1 MLRMEGTM
9 GLRLES
15 KQSTQ
20 LVNNCTFA
28 HQLDF
33 CLTIVLLLKQLYFCL
48 TIVLLLAA
56 LDLPHFMPSSCK
68 STWGAPRIRLGVATA
83 WRSGDLARRPM
94 AECHSYEC
102 PWE

>member
-33 CLTIVLLLKQLYFCL
+33 CLTIVLLL
-48 TIVLLLAA
+48 AA

-68 STWGAPRIRLGVATA
+68 STWGAPRIRLGVLPPGGQAISRVA
-83 WRSGDLARRPM
+83 
-94 AECHSYEC
+94 
-102 PWE
+102 PWLRGH